1 MKTRLNDAYLQIVFL
16 SVSVMTKLSHIESS
30 VVNVWLCVSSHVL
43 YHVAFLCVASWAIW
57 ACVGSDAF
65 MHAHMVKNAP
75 CPCELF
81 VAPII
86 LACVHCCDASSAVL
100 PLFNSALIVPQ
111 NLHVLPTL
119 LDVRLLGYIVPSLKA
134 IEVRRWVME
143 AINIVACYTRHA
155 RTVGSDISQTIFIF
169 QTSQSIRW
177 VIFRIRLSRLIE
189 HFV

>member
-1 MKTRLNDAYLQIVFL
+1 MKTRLNDAYLQVVFL
-16 SVSVMTKLSHIESS
+16 SVSVIAKLSHIESS
-30 VVNVWLCVSSHVL
+30 VVDVWLCVSSHVL

-57 ACVGSDAF
+57 ACVGSYAF
-65 MHAHMVKNAP
+65 MHANMVKNAP

-100 PLFNSALIVPQ
+100 PLLYSAFVVLE

-119 LDVRLLGYIVPSLKA
+119 LDVRLLGYIVSSLKV
-134 IEVRRWVME
+134 IQVRRRVME
-143 AINIVACYTRHA
+143 AINIVACNTRLI
-155 RTVGSDISQTIFIF
+155 RGTRSDISQTVFIF
-169 QTSQSIRW
+169 QTSQNIRW